1 MPRSDD
7 MTIDEQK
14 TGDILTLALT
24 GRLDAA
30 TSKGVED
37 HVLNAID
44 GGARRLVLDLSGLEY
59 ISSVGL
65 RVFMMAAK
73 RLKVAGGAIVVCGL
87 TPSIQQ
93 VFEIAGFNRLF
104 PAYATRA
111 EAVQAIP

>member
-1 MPRSDD
+1 

-37 HVLNAID
+37 HVLGAID
-44 GGARRLVLDLSGLEY
+44 AGARQLVLDLAGLEY

-73 RLKVAGGAIVVCGL
+73 RLKVSGGAVVVSGL
-87 TPSIQQ
+87 RPSIQQ
-93 VFEIAGFNRLF
+93 VFEIAGFTRLF
-104 PAYATRA
+104 PAFATRD
-111 EAVQAIP
+111 EAVKSLS